1 MMLNSRKSV
10 TTITILLLI
19 SSVFGGCFGNVE
31 EDVYSGPIDIVLIM
45 SANSGTL
52 EITKGNGNE
61 TIEQQT
67 NSVEIE
73 FDLSNTTSGSGDITG
88 FTIDP
93 GDGSDIIY
101 SNGSESGVF
110 THEYLVHGVFEAIIT
125 AMDSEENE
133 RSVTEEIRI
142 DYNQEHNNQN
152 TANPDIVW
160 VDYIGPSNDI
170 PMWINV
176 SSEVTNVQAPPTSIV
191 LGGDDPITVTWTLY
205 DGSDNI
211 VGNTT
216 TETIQDG
223 QSSTQNWEVE
233 MPITINWRLEITLE
247 DDGNVNTNTVFDIS
261 YNHGG
266 M

>member
-93 GDGSDIIY
+93 GD
-101 SNGSESGVF
+101 
-110 THEYLVHGVFEAIIT
+110 
-125 AMDSEENE
+125 
-133 RSVTEEIRI
+133 
-142 DYNQEHNNQN
+142 
-152 TANPDIVW
+152 
-160 VDYIGPSNDI
+160 
-170 PMWINV
+170 
-176 SSEVTNVQAPPTSIV
+176 
-191 LGGDDPITVTWTLY
+191 
-205 DGSDNI
+205 
-211 VGNTT
+211 
-216 TETIQDG
+216 
-223 QSSTQNWEVE
+223 
-233 MPITINWRLEITLE
+233 
-247 DDGNVNTNTVFDIS
+247 
-261 YNHGG
+261 
-266 M
+266 

>member
-19 SSVFGGCFGNVE
+19 SSVFGGCFGDDDE
-31 EDVYSGPIDIVLIM
+31 EVYSGPIDIVLIM

-93 GDGSDIIY
+93 GDGSDMIY

-133 RSVTEEIRI
+133 RSITEEIRI
-142 DYNQEHNNQN
+142 NYNQEHNNQN
-152 TANPDIVW
+152 TNDPDIVW
-160 VDYIGPSNDI
+160 VDNIGPSTDI
-170 PMWINV
+170 PTV
-176 SSEVTNVQAPPTSIV
+176 SYTHLTLPTKRIV
-191 LGGDDPITVTWTLY
+191 
-205 DGSDNI
+205 
-211 VGNTT
+211 
-216 TETIQDG
+216 
-223 QSSTQNWEVE
+223 
-233 MPITINWRLEITLE
+233 
-247 DDGNVNTNTVFDIS
+247 
-261 YNHGG
+261 
-266 M
+266 